1 MCCHF
6 IVTDLFFYFPLFTAS
21 IYVIFCLRWKLDLPK
36 FLFFHSILSRFQ
48 LSATC
53 HVIYCPFKAVP
64 YLFHD
69 LPEVLL
75 NQQKPWKRLTTTHTH
90 LSAYTQFFSS
100 LLYFL
105 LSLFLFCLLETQC
118 VCHLSPQ
125 AFLVNSIV
133 LWSFLN
139 CNASYSGADASCL
152 LLLWSLQVF

>member
-1 MCCHF
+1 MLSVVSKQYIWLGTLYFYIIFQATLAGIISPYISCWLYWHNLLHVFTISKEKLFAGRKRMCCHF

-90 LSAYTQFFSS
+90 LSAYT
-100 LLYFL
+100 
-105 LSLFLFCLLETQC
+105 
-118 VCHLSPQ
+118 
-125 AFLVNSIV
+125 
-133 LWSFLN
+133 
-139 CNASYSGADASCL
+139 
-152 LLLWSLQVF
+152 